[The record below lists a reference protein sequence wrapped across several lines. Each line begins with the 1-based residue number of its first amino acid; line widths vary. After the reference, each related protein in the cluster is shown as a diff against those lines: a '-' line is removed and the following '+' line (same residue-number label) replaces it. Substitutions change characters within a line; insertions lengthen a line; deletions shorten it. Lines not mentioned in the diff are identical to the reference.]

1 MKPTLLK
8 QAAHGAR
15 TLKKYVTNLGALCAG
30 VAACLLTANL
40 SHADAPFKIGFIYV
54 GPVGDHGWTY
64 QHDQGRLAVEKTF
77 GDKVKTSYVENVAE
91 GADAERVIAQMARSG
106 HDLIFTTSFGF
117 MNPTL
122 KVAKKFPNVV
132 FEHATGYKQAKN
144 MSTYIGRTYEG
155 RYVSGYV
162 AANMTKTKKVG
173 YIASFPIPEVIRD
186 INAVK
191 LAMNTIDPSIE
202 LKIVWVSTWYDPAK
216 EADAASSLID
226 QGVDVIL
233 QHTDSP
239 AALQA
244 AERRGV
250 YAVGQASDMSHF
262 APNAHLLSVVDD
274 WAAHYIATTKAVM
287 DGTWKPRDH
296 WGGMDEDMIIIP
308 DFNKAIPAPV
318 VAKAK
323 QMIAD
328 IKAGTLHPFTGP
340 IYDQAGNVKVK
351 AGEVISHGDMAGMD
365 WYVQGI
371 EGSIPK

>member
-1 MKPTLLK
+1 MLLSK
-8 QAAHGAR
+8 
-15 TLKKYVTNLGALCAG
+15 LKKYAALA
-30 VAACLLTANL
+30 VATALPFAPMQANA
-40 SHADAPFKIGFIYV
+40 ADDPLKVGFVYV

-64 QHDQGRLAVEKTF
+64 QHDQGRLAVEKAF

-91 GADAERVIAQMARSG
+91 GADSERVISQMARSG

-122 KVAKKFPNVV
+122 KVAKKFPKVV
-132 FEHATGYKQAKN
+132 FEHATGYKRSKN
-144 MSTYIGRTYEG
+144 MSTYIARTYEG

-162 AANMTKTKKVG
+162 AANMTKSKKVG

-191 LAMNTIDPSIE
+191 LAMNTIDPDIE

-216 EADAASSLID
+216 EADAANSLID

-262 APNAHLLSVVDD
+262 GPKAHLLSVVDD
-274 WAAHYIATTKAVM
+274 WAAHYVATTKAVM
-287 DGTWKPRDH
+287 EGTWEPRDH
-296 WGGMDEDMIIIP
+296 WGGMDEEMIIIP
-308 DFNKAIPAPV
+308 DFNKSIPKSV
-318 VAKAK
+318 IKKAETYISGMK
-323 QMIAD
+323 D
-328 IKAGTLHPFTGP
+328 GSFHPFTGP
-340 IYDQAGNVKVK
+340 IYDQAGTLKVK
-351 AGEVISHGDMAGMD
+351 EGEVMAHEDIAGMN
-365 WYVQGI
+365 WYVKGI
-371 EGSIPK
+371 EGEIPK